1 MSNEQTKHSSWEYF
15 LLRAARK
22 ISLSAAQYSVIDAR
36 YSQLEKILSAAD
48 DPLLADAHIF
58 PQGSMRLQTTIN
70 PVPGAPADLGTI
82 DADAIVWLPH
92 ARGIDALSKHS
103 KGIQAKSM
111 LTKNDITYKAT
122 ELFEGNE
129 SVALP

>member
-1 MSNEQTKHSSWEYF
+1 MSNEQTKHRSWEYF

-92 ARGIDALSKHS
+92 ARGIDARTVLEVIERRFQEGSRVPSPRFRLSWQS
-103 KGIQAKSM
+103 FPGGQ
-111 LTKNDITYKAT
+111 
-122 ELFEGNE
+122 
-129 SVALP
+129 